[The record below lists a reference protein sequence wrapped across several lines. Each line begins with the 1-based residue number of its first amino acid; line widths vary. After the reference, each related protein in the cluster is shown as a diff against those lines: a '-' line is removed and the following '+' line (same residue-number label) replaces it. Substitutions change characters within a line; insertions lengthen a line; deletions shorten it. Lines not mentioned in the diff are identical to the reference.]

1 MAAIVVKKEKGS
13 GREARGMASMI
24 IVVSTSELAWDSV
37 AQRDWRDCFE
47 NRAFEILGEEERS
60 KRRKWIYYH
69 IYGHIYST

>member
-13 GREARGMASMI
+13 GREARGMTSMI

-47 NRAFEILGEEERS
+47 NRAFEILARRGGEKQTEKVDLLS
-60 KRRKWIYYH
+60 YIWPH
-69 IYGHIYST
+69 I